1 MHNQKNAESF
11 YICRSYAKANGSTS
25 YAVYTDLL
33 DDAVG
38 EILKVSK
45 SRWQSKKCKE
55 EKNTIV
61 TATKIA
67 PQKQIRTHG
76 VISVSEPG
84 FSMVFPMNSLAGF
97 SLKFLMLFFVDI

>member
-55 EKNTIV
+55 KKYYSNSNKNR
-61 TATKIA
+61 
-67 PQKQIRTHG
+67 PQKTDSDARR
-76 VISVSEPG
+76 VISVSEPS